1 MTVNTTPN
9 LTDIVE
15 QKFLTLIDDEELVA
29 FENDGVLHSGN
40 YIKLANLYHFQKEFE
55 KEGKILERYTESQFA
70 DVKELTDIYER
81 IDVISQK
88 RHVLEQAS
96 LNKNVKDSDLS
107 LTTLESEQEAV
118 ELSSNKEVIHQNKNT
133 QTAIDGLTI
142 TVLSVCAVY
151 TGLKFDD
158 EIVELSLVL
167 LEYTES
173 KESPFS
179 ILKTYQGKRSSIKPI
194 PNRLSHKFNLSS
206 GSNIENSMNKEE
218 ILQMF
223 LQANYVV
230 SHNHADIERRHLVTL
245 FPVLKSCKWYSTQK
259 DIPWK
264 ALGFESTSLSAI
276 IKSFGRR
283 KPRTSMERAKAI
295 CQLLQHKESSTND
308 PLIER
313 IHYMKPMQEIE
324 WTDEM
329 ERQHKKMN
337 NKQVK
342 GPNFLL
348 WFFTLSIIGVALA
361 KYLKYW

>member
-1 MTVNTTPN
+1 MAVNTTPN

-15 QKFLTLIDDEELVA
+15 QKFLTLIDNEELTA

-55 KEGKILERYTESQFA
+55 KEEKILARYTESRFA
-70 DVKELTDIYER
+70 DAKELTDIFER
-81 IDVISQK
+81 IDIISEK
-88 RHVLEQAS
+88 RYVLKQAP
-96 LNKNVKDSDLS
+96 LNKNIEDSALS
-107 LTTLESEQEAV
+107 LTILESEQEAV
-118 ELSSNKEVIHQNKNT
+118 ELSLNKEVIHQNKNT

-151 TGLKFDD
+151 TGLKPDD

-173 KESPFS
+173 KENPFS
-179 ILKTYQGKRSSIKPI
+179 IIKTYKGNRDSDKPI

-206 GSNIENSMNKEE
+206 SSALEKPMNKEE
-218 ILQMF
+218 ILQIF

-230 SHNHADIERRHLVTL
+230 SHDHADIERKHLVTL
-245 FPVLKSCKWYSTQK
+245 FPVLKNCKWYSTQK

-276 IKSFGRR
+276 TKSFGRR

-295 CQLLQHKESSTND
+295 CQLLQHNESSTND

-313 IHYMKPMQEIE
+313 IHYMKPMRKIE

-329 ERQHKKMN
+329 ERQHKNMN
-337 NKQVK
+337 KKQAK
-342 GPNFLL
+342 EPNFLV
-348 WFFTLSIIGVALA
+348 WFLALSIIAAGVA

>member
-1 MTVNTTPN
+1 MAVNTTPN

-15 QKFLTLIDDEELVA
+15 QKFLTLIDDEELTA

-40 YIKLANLYHFQKEFE
+40 YIKLANLYHFQKEFK
-55 KEGKILERYTESQFA
+55 KEEKILGRYTESKFA
-70 DVKELTDIYER
+70 DAKELTDIFER
-81 IDVISQK
+81 IDVISEK
-88 RHVLEQAS
+88 RHILEQAP
-96 LNKNVKDSDLS
+96 LNKNIEDSGLS

-118 ELSSNKEVIHQNKNT
+118 ELGSNKEVIHQNKNT
-133 QTAIDGLTI
+133 QTAIEGLTI

-151 TGLKFDD
+151 TGQKPDD

-173 KESPFS
+173 KENPFS
-179 ILKTYQGKRSSIKPI
+179 IIKTYQGNRQSNKPI
-194 PNRLSHKFNLSS
+194 PKKLSHKFNLSS
-206 GSNIENSMNKEE
+206 GSSLEKPMDKEE

-223 LQANYVV
+223 LRANYVV
-230 SHNHADIERRHLVTL
+230 SHNHADIERKHLVTL

-264 ALGFESTSLSAI
+264 ALGFESTSLSDI
-276 IKSFGRR
+276 TKSFGRR

-295 CQLLQHKESSTND
+295 CQILQHKESSTND

-313 IHYMKPMQEIE
+313 IHYMKPMRELE

-329 ERQHKKMN
+329 QQQHKNMYK
-337 NKQVK
+337 KQVN
-342 GPNFLL
+342 GPNFLV
-348 WFFTLSIIGVALA
+348 WFVTISIIGVGVT